1 MCLYWV
7 MAHQFADNQTNK
19 NEKRRRVEDVA
30 TCSGKGSKCLLQFAA
45 VVVKL
50 DLRLRRHLANNDE
63 HGFPAALQQKK
74 MQRTAT
80 PVIE

>member
-1 MCLYWV
+1 MLPP
-7 MAHQFADNQTNK
+7 A
-19 NEKRRRVEDVA
+19 VE
-30 TCSGKGSKCLLQFAA
+30 GSKCLLQFAT

-63 HGFPAALQQKK
+63 HGLPAALQQN
-74 MQRTAT
+74 MMWRTAT